1 MKLKLFLYT
10 LFFTSINLFSQDL
23 VWNGNASNDFFDE
36 GNWQDKATGIAINTS
51 NNILRWNQDI
61 NRNLEISNASLVNS
75 WNDGGVLQM
84 GSGILTVT
92 NSYFKIKSLAAGTIH
107 IEEDGYIDVL
117 DDTIPLENGLIID
130 FKSGISWLKIEGLK
144 PEEVATNHISKF
156 KINNTVAVYQTNLR
170 LDNYYANGTI
180 VRSNLAT
187 ITPVTFYDRPNL
199 SGTSVSLTV
208 NALHSGSSITN
219 LNNKIESFVLKKGY
233 MLTIADDEAGTGK
246 SKNYIASE
254 TDLIVN
260 KLSTHL
266 LNRISF
272 VRAVPWNWVTKK
284 GIAISQNASLN
295 EVGGTAT
302 TLGNT
307 WLYRWSNSDESTLNG
322 EYTPMSW
329 GANGAD
335 EDADIQI
342 YIQKYKATHILSFNE
357 SDHCTGQSGQYRNL
371 CQEDVAVGYHRNL
384 MKTGLRI
391 VSPAGRENAPFG
403 WLRNFYD
410 KATAQDIRIDVIG
423 VHWYDWGSNPESNP
437 NHSATE
443 IFNRFKTYL
452 QDVYNEYGLPIWI
465 TEFNA
470 NRYRNNAT
478 QLAFMQLALPYLES
492 LDYVERYAWFE
503 PVHPTDDANQEG
515 PADYYDDT
523 NFVLTNVGSF
533 FINHNSSPSIPE
545 VTITENSN
553 LGKKFTNNLALNHNI
568 LTNGDFKAGDLR
580 AWLGYNNQVLSDAD
594 NTATNLDI
602 FKNEPVANI
611 NNGAGSLYQV
621 LEVRPNVSYT
631 ISFDYK
637 WISDGNH
644 NLTAEIRSGLSGATV
659 ISSKTLNTNFDV
671 WYTESINFTTSSDVY
686 KVRLFFDK
694 TSSNRP
700 LRITNVKVRL
710 NPNKT
715 WDGSESTNW
724 NTAANWIENTVP
736 SATDVVFIP
745 KNLSNY
751 PSVSTN
757 LTFQQLFIASGASF
771 ITTGSI
777 TGGITY
783 FADLPDEKWH
793 LLSAPVSG
801 QTMNTN
807 WVAAAGIAT
816 GQGSNIAIGSYQN
829 GTPNAAT
836 GPWEYFTGTASNFTS
851 GKGYAMKKLSEGMF
865 IFNGQLPAGT
875 QNINI
880 TQGSSSNWNLIGNPF
895 PSYIAINQFLSI
907 NTNPLANAFQA
918 IYVWDSDSNSYKAL
932 TSGYIAPAQA
942 FFVNSSSS
950 STTVNVTEAML
961 SHQENMQFF
970 KNSAKP
976 KIAIKINISENKVI
990 KTTEIEFLEKK
1001 TRGLDP
1007 RFDIGMFDGVSAG
1020 LSIYTHLLEN
1030 NNGIKFQKQTLPAAD
1045 FESSV
1050 IPLGVKADAGK
1061 EITISTETL
1070 NLPVGLNVFLEDR
1083 VLNKFVKLTEPNANY
1098 KITLNEP
1105 LNDVGRFYIHTSNK
1119 NVLNTNDVV
1128 LQSVT
1133 IYKVNAKTLRI
1144 SGLSVSELTKLRMY
1158 NVLGKEVLS
1167 IDFKAERTRDIQ
1179 LSKFAK
1185 GIYFVHL
1192 KNNQGNFNR
1201 KIIVE

>member
-1 MKLKLFLYT
+1 MKIKLLIYT
-10 LFFTSINLFSQDL
+10 LFFTGISFFSQDL
-23 VWNGNASNDFFDE
+23 VWNGNKNTDFFDE
-36 GNWQDKATGIAINTS
+36 GNWQDKATGIAINAS
-51 NNILRWNQDI
+51 NNIIRWNQDI

-92 NSYFKIKSLAAGTIH
+92 NATVKMNSLATGTINL
-107 IEEDGYIDVL
+107 EEDAYIEVL
-117 DDTIPLENGLIID
+117 GDTNPLTSGLVVNLNGD
-130 FKSGISWLKIEGLK
+130 FSWVKITNLK
-144 PEEVATNHISKF
+144 PEIISANHLSKF
-156 KINNTVAVYQTNLR
+156 KVKNASAAYQTNLR
-170 LDNYYANGTI
+170 LDNYYASGTI

-187 ITPVTFYDRPNL
+187 ITPVIFYDKPNF
-199 SGTSVSLTV
+199 SGTSVSLISDIV
-208 NALHSGSSITN
+208 HSGTDITN

-233 MLTIADDEAGTGK
+233 MLTVADDEVGTGK

-254 TDLIVN
+254 TDLTIN
-260 KLSTHL
+260 KLPTHL

-272 VRAVPWNWVTKK
+272 VRVVPWNWVTKK
-284 GIAISQNASLN
+284 GIAVSGNSSLN
-295 EVGGTAT
+295 EVGGTES

-307 WLYRWSNSDESTLNG
+307 WFYRWSRSHESTLNG
-322 EYTPMSW
+322 EYVPMSW
-329 GANGAD
+329 GVGGAD
-335 EDADIQI
+335 EESDIPP
-342 YIQKYKATHILSFNE
+342 YRQKYKATHILSFNE

-371 CQEDVAVGYHRNL
+371 CQEDVAIGYHRNL

-423 VHWYDWGSNPESNP
+423 VHWYDWGSNPQSNP
-437 NHSATE
+437 NHSATT

-452 QDVYNEYGLPIWI
+452 QDVHNEYGLPIWI

-478 QLAFMQLALPYLES
+478 QLAFMQLALPYLET

-523 NFVLTNVGSF
+523 NFALTNVGSF

-545 VTITENSN
+545 QAIVENSN
-553 LGKKFTNNLALNHNI
+553 LGKKFSNNLALNHNI

-637 WISDGNH
+637 WISEGNH

-671 WYTESINFTTSSDVY
+671 WYTESINFTTLSDVY

-694 TSSNRP
+694 TSGNRP

-771 ITTGSI
+771 IATGSI

-783 FADLPDEKWH
+783 FADLPDDKWH

-829 GTPNAAT
+829 GTPNVAT
-836 GPWEYFTGTASNFTS
+836 GPWEYFTGTTSSFSN
-851 GKGYAMKKLSEGMF
+851 GKGYAMKKLSKGMF
-865 IFNGQLPAGT
+865 IFNGQIPSGT
-875 QNINI
+875 QNLPI
-880 TQGSSSNWNLIGNPF
+880 TQGANNSWNLIGNPF
-895 PSYIAINQFLSI
+895 PSYIDINSLLTL
-907 NTNPLANAFQA
+907 NTNALKDANEA
-918 IYVWDSDSNSYKAL
+918 IYVWDAETNSYPAL
-932 TSGYIAPAQA
+932 SSGYIAPGQA
-942 FFVNSSSS
+942 FFVNSDVSN
-950 STTVNVTEAML
+950 TNIVVTEAML
-961 SHQENMQFF
+961 SHQENVVFY
-970 KNSAKP
+970 KNSVKLKTAIEV
-976 KIAIKINISENKVI
+976 KISDN
-990 KTTEIEFLEKK
+990 TTTKSTKIEFLEGK
-1001 TRGLDP
+1001 TKGLDP
-1007 RFDIGMFDGVSAG
+1007 RFDIGLFDGVKSDI
-1020 LSIYTHLLEN
+1020 SMYTHLLED
-1030 NNGIKFQKQTLPAAD
+1030 NNGIKFQKQTLPNKDLEALI
-1045 FESSV
+1045 
-1050 IPLGVKADAGK
+1050 IPLGIEAESGT
-1061 EITISTETL
+1061 EITITAKTF
-1070 NLPVGLNVFLEDR
+1070 NLSEKINIFLEDR
-1083 VLNKFVKLTEPNANY
+1083 VLNTFKKLNEPDSNY
-1098 KITLNEP
+1098 KITITEP
-1105 LNDVGRFYIHTSNK
+1105 LGVGRFYLHTSNK
-1119 NVLNTNDVV
+1119 SVLNTIDIN
-1128 LQSVT
+1128 LQGVS
-1133 IYKVNAKTLRI
+1133 IYKTNPKTLRI
-1144 SGLSVSELTKLRMY
+1144 SGLSESNSIKLKIY

-1167 IDFKAERTRDIQ
+1167 ADFKPERTKDINI
-1179 LSKFAK
+1179 SKFSK
-1185 GIYFVHL
+1185 GVYIVQL
-1192 KNNQGNFNR
+1192 KSENGAINKKF
-1201 KIIVE
+1201 IMD